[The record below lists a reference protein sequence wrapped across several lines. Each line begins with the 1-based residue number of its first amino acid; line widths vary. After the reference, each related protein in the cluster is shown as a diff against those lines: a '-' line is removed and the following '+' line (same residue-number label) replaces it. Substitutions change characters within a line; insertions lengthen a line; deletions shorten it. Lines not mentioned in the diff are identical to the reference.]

1 MYKVG
6 TGLIDVFAFGAR
18 IFCLFGLFGKY
29 FIVGKRDC
37 FFCLL
42 LLLLVKARS

>member
-6 TGLIDVFAFGAR
+6 TGLTDVFAFGAR
-18 IFCLFGLFGKY
+18 IFSLFGLFGKY

-37 FFCLL
+37 FFFLF
-42 LLLLVKARS
+42 VAAAAGQG